1 MWRRQPNPFQWLT
14 NYVYAGWQLV
24 EDSARVHTK
33 QSCSTRRLQI
43 AEEIWTTTVYICMHT
58 NTCALQWEQEWGMLN
73 TTEAAERETLKTLLA
88 LHYVVRH
95 QTQLPNLKSRVG
107 SVPVAVSSVARWM
120 PVQTRR
126 RSYNVWRGRRGGGL
140 YCLWDILT
148 CGMEHGNTP
157 YNIPA
162 SGQTQTKSRCT
173 YI

>member
-1 MWRRQPNPFQWLT
+1 
-14 NYVYAGWQLV
+14 
-24 EDSARVHTK
+24 
-33 QSCSTRRLQI
+33 
-43 AEEIWTTTVYICMHT
+43 
-58 NTCALQWEQEWGMLN
+58 MLN